1 MPKLEYKS
9 DSENDEIESKII
21 ETIVEEKQPVLAKP
35 KKQRSEKQIEVTN
48 RMREALKLKKENDK
62 KLKKDLEDKLM
73 NETLNHKLIKKEIN
87 KKVNMKLKKIVDTSN
102 QEASESSDEEE
113 VIIIPKRKS
122 KLKKETQTETVKE
135 QPIKVKETQP
145 IKRENPPS
153 LMPPKPLI
161 RFV

>member
-9 DSENDEIESKII
+9 DSDNDENENKII
-21 ETIVEEKQPVLAKP
+21 ETTVEEKTPVLTKP

-102 QEASESSDEEE
+102 QEASDSDDEE

-122 KLKKETQTETVKE
+122 KLKKEAQSEPVKE

-145 IKRENPPS
+145 IKRENNLS
-153 LMPPKPLI
+153 QMQPKPLI